1 MPTIVQRIRSGW
13 NAFIGRD
20 PTKEFQ
26 FTKDY
31 TWGGYGYGVRP
42 DRMRYTGGN
51 QRSIVASVYNRISVD
66 VASINFEHA
75 KLDENGH
82 FKESMKSGL
91 NECMNVSAN
100 IDQTGRAFLQDIVE
114 SMFDEGVVA
123 IVPVET
129 DVNPLDTESY
139 DIRSMRTGRIVAWY
153 PEAVKVH
160 LYNELQGRYQ
170 DIVMPKSRVAIIE
183 NPFYSIMNEPN
194 STLQRLIAAINKLNA
209 ANDNSTSSKLDLII
223 QLPYVTKSPQRKEE
237 ARRRRAEIEDQLS
250 NSKLGIAYT
259 DGTERVTQLNRSLE
273 NNLWTQVKELT
284 DQLFSQLGVTPTILD
299 GTADEATRINYFNS
313 TIAPICSAICD
324 EFDRKFLTKTART
337 QRQAIIYFRDPF
349 KLVPV
354 SQLADIADKFRRN
367 EIMTSNEL
375 RQIVGM
381 RPSED
386 PGANELRNKNLSPS
400 KDDYHID
407 VDGQPIPEE
416 NMQMVADGEGPEAK
430 VDRLLEEIKL
440 RRKNQN
446 GV

>member
-1 MPTIVQRIRSGW
+1 MPTIAQRIRSGW

-26 FTKDY
+26 LTKDY
-31 TWGGYGYGVRP
+31 TYGGYGYGVRP

-75 KLDENGH
+75 RLDDNGH
-82 FKESMKSGL
+82 FKESISSGL

-139 DIRSMRTGRIVAWY
+139 DIRSMRTGRIVSWY

-170 DIVMPKSRVAIIE
+170 DIIMPKSRVAIIE

-237 ARRRRAEIEDQLS
+237 ARKRRKEIEDQLS
-250 NSKLGIAYT
+250 ESKLGIAYT
-259 DGTERVTQLNRSLE
+259 DGTERVTQLNRSLD

-284 DQLFSQLGVTPTILD
+284 EQLFSQLGVTPSILD

-324 EFDRKFLTKTART
+324 EFGRKFLTKTART
-337 QRQAIIYFRDPF
+337 QKQAIIYFRDPF

-375 RQIVGM
+375 RAEIGYK
-381 RPSED
+381 PSD
-386 PGANELRNKNLSPS
+386 AAQANDISNPNLNKSNEQLAQQNQQDMQTGIDEATDSDSS
-400 KDDYHID
+400 KID
-407 VDGQPIPEE
+407 G
-416 NMQMVADGEGPEAK
+416 
-430 VDRLLEEIKL
+430 LLQSIG
-440 RRKNQN
+440 NQSI
-446 GV
+446 

>member
-1 MPTIVQRIRSGW
+1 MPTLTQRIRSGW

-20 PTKEFQ
+20 PTSEFKLSQ
-26 FTKDY
+26 EY
-31 TWGGYGYGVRP
+31 TYGGYGYGVRP

-75 KLDENGH
+75 KLDDNGH

-129 DVNPLDTESY
+129 DVDPLRTESY

-153 PEAVKVH
+153 PEAVKIH
-160 LYNELQGRYQ
+160 LYNEIAGRYQ
-170 DIVMPKSRVAIIE
+170 DIILPKSRVAIIE

-209 ANDNSTSSKLDLII
+209 ANDNSTSSKLDPII

-237 ARRRRAEIEDQLS
+237 ARKRRAEIEDQLS

-259 DGTERVTQLNRSLE
+259 DGTERVTQLNRSLD

-284 DQLFSQLGVTPTILD
+284 EQLFSQLGVTPSILD

-324 EFDRKFLTKTART
+324 EFGRKFLTKTART
-337 QRQAIIYFRDPF
+337 QKQAIIYFRDPF

-375 RQIVGM
+375 RAEIGYK
-381 RPSED
+381 PSDAAQANDISNPNLNKSDAQLKAQGLED
-386 PGANELRNKNLSPS
+386 METGINETDSDSS
-400 KDDYHID
+400 KID
-407 VDGQPIPEE
+407 G
-416 NMQMVADGEGPEAK
+416 
-430 VDRLLEEIKL
+430 LLQSIG
-440 RRKNQN
+440 NQSI
-446 GV
+446 

>member
-1 MPTIVQRIRSGW
+1 MPTIAQRIRSGW

-31 TWGGYGYGVRP
+31 TYGGYGYGVRP

-75 KLDENGH
+75 RLDDNGH
-82 FKESMKSGL
+82 FKESIQSGL

-129 DVNPLDTESY
+129 DVNPLNTESY

-170 DIVMPKSRVAIIE
+170 DIIMPKSRVAIIE

-223 QLPYVTKSPQRKEE
+223 QLPYVIKTEQKKAE
-237 ARRRRAEIEDQLS
+237 ARKRRKEIEDQLS
-250 NSKLGIAYT
+250 ESKLGIAYT
-259 DGTERVTQLNRSLE
+259 DGTERVTQLNRSLD

-284 DQLFSQLGVTPTILD
+284 EQLFSQLGVTPSILD

-324 EFDRKFLTKTART
+324 EFGRKFLTKTART
-337 QRQAIIYFRDPF
+337 QKQAIIYFRDPF

-375 RQIVGM
+375 RAEIGYKPSDAAQANDISNPNLNKSDAQIQQQNMDTG
-381 RPSED
+381 
-386 PGANELRNKNLSPS
+386 
-400 KDDYHID
+400 ID
-407 VDGQPIPEE
+407 EATDSDSSRIDG
-416 NMQMVADGEGPEAK
+416 
-430 VDRLLEEIKL
+430 LLQSIG
-440 RRKNQN
+440 NQSI
-446 GV
+446 

>member
-1 MPTIVQRIRSGW
+1 MPTLTQRIRSGW

-20 PTKEFQ
+20 PTKEFKLTQ
-26 FTKDY
+26 DY

-129 DVNPLDTESY
+129 DVNPMNTESY

-160 LYNELQGRYQ
+160 LYNELNGRYQ
-170 DIVMPKSRVAIIE
+170 DIIMPKSRVAIIE

-237 ARRRRAEIEDQLS
+237 ARKRRKEIEDQLAT
-250 NSKLGIAYT
+250 SKLGIAYT
-259 DGTERVTQLNRSLE
+259 DGTERVTQLNRSLD

-284 DQLFSQLGVTPTILD
+284 EQLFSQLGVTPSILD

-324 EFDRKFLTKTART
+324 EFGRKFLTKTART
-337 QRQAIIYFRDPF
+337 QKQAIIYFRDPF

-375 RQIVGM
+375 RAEIGYKPSDAAQANDISNPNLNKSDAQLKAQGLDGM
-381 RPSED
+381 GAGMDEATDSNSSE
-386 PGANELRNKNLSPS
+386 
-400 KDDYHID
+400 ID
-407 VDGQPIPEE
+407 G
-416 NMQMVADGEGPEAK
+416 
-430 VDRLLEEIKL
+430 LLQSIG
-440 RRKNQN
+440 NQSI
-446 GV
+446 

>member
-31 TWGGYGYGVRP
+31 AWGVYGYGVRP

-129 DVNPLDTESY
+129 DVNPLNTESY

-153 PEAVKVH
+153 PEAIKVH

-170 DIVMPKSRVAIIE
+170 DIIMPKSRVAIIE

-337 QRQAIIYFRDPF
+337 QKQAIIYFRDPF

-375 RQIVGM
+375 RAEIGYK
-381 RPSED
+381 PSEAAQ
-386 PGANELRNKNLSPS
+386 ANDISNPNLNKSDAQLKAQGLEGMQTGINEADSNS
-400 KDDYHID
+400 FQID
-407 VDGQPIPEE
+407 G
-416 NMQMVADGEGPEAK
+416 
-430 VDRLLEEIKL
+430 LLQSIG
-440 RRKNQN
+440 NQSI
-446 GV
+446 

>member
-1 MPTIVQRIRSGW
+1 MPTIAQRIRSGW

-26 FTKDY
+26 LTHDY

-75 KLDENGH
+75 KLDDNGH
-82 FKESMKSGL
+82 FKESVRSGL

-100 IDQTGRAFLQDIVE
+100 MDQTGRAFLQDIVE

-123 IVPVET
+123 VVPVET
-129 DVNPLDTESY
+129 DIDPMRTDSY
-139 DIRSMRTGRIVAWY
+139 DIRSMRTGRIVSWY

-160 LYNELQGRYQ
+160 LYNELRGCYQ
-170 DIVMPKSRVAIIE
+170 DIIMPKSKVAIIE

-237 ARRRRAEIEDQLS
+237 ARRRRKEIEDQLS
-250 NSKLGIAYT
+250 TSKLGIAYT
-259 DGTERVTQLNRSLE
+259 DGTERVTQLNRSLD

-284 DQLFSQLGVTPTILD
+284 AQLYSQLGVTPSILD

-337 QRQAIIYFRDPF
+337 QKQAIIYFRDPF

-375 RQIVGM
+375 RAEIGYKPSDAAQANDISNPNLNKSDAQLKAEGNANMQIGIDETDSN
-381 RPSED
+381 PSE
-386 PGANELRNKNLSPS
+386 
-400 KDDYHID
+400 ID
-407 VDGQPIPEE
+407 G
-416 NMQMVADGEGPEAK
+416 
-430 VDRLLEEIKL
+430 LLQSL
-440 RRKNQN
+440 GNQSI
-446 GV
+446 